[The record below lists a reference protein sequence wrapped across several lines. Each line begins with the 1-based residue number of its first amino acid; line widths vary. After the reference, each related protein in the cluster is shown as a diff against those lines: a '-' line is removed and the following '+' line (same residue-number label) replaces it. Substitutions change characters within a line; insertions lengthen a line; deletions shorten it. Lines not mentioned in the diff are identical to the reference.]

1 MIRVRHMH
9 KADID
14 AVYEIECLSFRTP
27 WTRWSLLGELKN
39 DVAVYC
45 LLELDGRVIGYC
57 GLWIL
62 CDEAHITNI
71 AIHPALRG
79 KGYGKLLLTAAIK
92 TAVNRDAGRMTLEV
106 REKNTVAQAMYAA
119 FDFAMA
125 GRRKGY
131 YADTGE
137 DAFILWNDTLR
148 ETLYKNEPLL
158 DAVDTSQSIF

>member
-1 MIRVRHMH
+1 MICVRHMQR
-9 KADID
+9 ADID
-14 AVYEIECLSFRTP
+14 AVYRIECLSFRTP

-45 LLELDGRVIGYC
+45 VLELDGAVIGYC
-57 GLWIL
+57 GLWML

-71 AIHPALRG
+71 AIHPSHRG
-79 KGYGKLLLTAAIK
+79 AGYGKLLLTAAMR
-92 TAVNRDAGRMTLEV
+92 TSCNRGATRMTLEV
-106 REKNTVAQAMYAA
+106 RQNNTVAQTMYAG
-119 FDFAMA
+119 FDFVMA

-148 ETLYKNEPLL
+148 ETLYKHEHLL
-158 DAVDTSQSIF
+158 DAASPQSVY